1 MCELYILFASCFHGA
16 VPNTWL
22 TLSSRYIAREINE
35 NRYMQTSNTRRG
47 EGKCMQ
53 NVGRKIAKEQAIYE
67 I

>member
-1 MCELYILFASCFHGA
+1 MCELYILFPICFHGA

-22 TLSSRYIAREINE
+22 TLSSRYLVREINE
-35 NRYMQTSNTRRG
+35 NCYVQTSNTRRG

-53 NVGRKIAKEQAIYE
+53 NFGRKIAIEQAIYE